1 MGSNASLLTNATMP
15 PTGYLISNNN
25 QEKCNNRMLERIKSL
40 RIFAKVCFDSAEC
53 FESLHNSILQI

>member
-1 MGSNASLLTNATMP
+1 
-15 PTGYLISNNN
+15 
-25 QEKCNNRMLERIKSL
+25 MLERIKSL